1 MAFFKFRQRGP
12 AEPEPKASRRA
23 GAKATEAPEETIE
36 SLRRR
41 ARHRLIG
48 TVVLVALAVIGF
60 PLLFDT
66 EPRPVALDAP
76 ITIPDRE
83 TAPPLQMP
91 VSPPSAAVS
100 TASSLGEREEVVPP
114 RRPAEAAAVQAPAR
128 PVASE
133 DSARAEREQARA
145 QREAEAK
152 TRAEEESAKA
162 RARQQEQAKAQ
173 AQREAEAKARAEEEA
188 AKARARQQEQAQAKA
203 QREAAERE
211 AARARAAL
219 EGRSAAAPAAAP
231 AASGERFIVQIG
243 AFAEADK
250 VREARQK
257 AERAGLKTYTQVV
270 DTKDGKRTRVRVG
283 PFASRAEAEKAADA
297 LKRAGLPGGVL
308 TL

>member
-12 AEPEPKASRRA
+12 AEPAPKASRRT
-23 GAKATEAPEETIE
+23 GAKAAEAPEETIE

-91 VSPPSAAVS
+91 VSPASDAVS

-114 RRPAEAAAVQAPAR
+114 APSRRPAETTAVQVPAK
-128 PVASE
+128 PAASE
-133 DSARAEREQARA
+133 DHARAEREQAKAQREAEARARAEEEAAKARARQQEQAKVQA

-152 TRAEEESAKA
+152 TRAEEES
-162 RARQQEQAKAQ
+162 
-173 AQREAEAKARAEEEA
+173 

-219 EGRSAAAPAAAP
+219 EGRSSAAAP
-231 AASGERFIVQIG
+231 AASSQRFIVQIG

-283 PFASRAEAEKAADA
+283 PFTSRAEAEKAAET
-297 LKRAGLPGGVL
+297 LKKAGLPGGVL